1 MLIALYAFGAW
12 VRSFFAPPPGK
23 PLAIRRQ
30 LIASFP
36 VGLITAVS
44 TQRAPS
50 RRSLL
55 HHEGLR
61 GDIALMAGNVMV
73 LGMLSREALDRMLKA
88 AHLDGRGES
97 GGSSDA

>member
-36 VGLITAVS
+36 VGLITAGIYAKS
-44 TQRAPS
+44 AFPALTLAS
-50 RRSLL
+50 R
-55 HHEGLR
+55 GLT